1 MFMQMIYLF
10 KIISICEVTMN
21 YRNLSLHT
29 NAIFN
34 FFASRLYD
42 PIEDLIA
49 NVRRPRRLLIR

>member
-1 MFMQMIYLF
+1 MQRIYLS
-10 KIISICEVTMN
+10 KIISIHEVSMN
-21 YRNLSLHT
+21 YRNLWLRT